1 LFNKFWSR
9 RTFFKASLA
18 GVMALVAERPVFA
31 KTLANQDMPEGR
43 LSLYNTHNHE
53 RLTVA
58 YRNEAGDYDSEAL
71 KSINWILRCHY
82 TNQETAMDIRVL
94 EFLNKVDKRLG
105 GNNEI
110 HIISGY
116 RSPLYNRLLRKEGHG
131 GVARHSLHQVGRA
144 IDIQIPGTGLD
155 RIRHVALNMRCGGVG
170 FYPGAGFVHLDSGEF
185 RTW

>member
-1 LFNKFWSR
+1 
-9 RTFFKASLA
+9 
-18 GVMALVAERPVFA
+18 MALVAERPVFA

-131 GVARHSLHQVGRA
+131 
-144 IDIQIPGTGLD
+144 
-155 RIRHVALNMRCGGVG
+155 
-170 FYPGAGFVHLDSGEF
+170 
-185 RTW
+185 